1 SDFAP
6 HSTIAAGS
14 QALRSMGSAA
24 KYAAEEASKQI
35 KEVAADKLEADA
47 NDLVLED
54 NRVFVKGT
62 PEKGLTLGQVAQ
74 LSMTHKRG
82 PIISANSFSQFPEQP
97 ACSTHVADVEV
108 DPETGAVKILRYV
121 AVQDVGRAI
130 NPLSVKGQTQG
141 AIMQGLG
148 QAMSEAI
155 TFGNGKVLNPSFL
168 DYKIF
173 SSLDA
178 PEVEIYFVE
187 RPADNGPFGAKGTGE
202 PPILPPVGAM
212 ANAIYDAVGV
222 RIHELPLSPENVVK
236 AIREKNGNRI

>member
-1 SDFAP
+1 
-6 HSTIAAGS
+6 
-14 QALRSMGSAA
+14 
-24 KYAAEEASKQI
+24 
-35 KEVAADKLEADA
+35 
-47 NDLVLED
+47 
-54 NRVFVKGT
+54 
-62 PEKGLTLGQVAQ
+62 
-74 LSMTHKRG
+74 
-82 PIISANSFSQFPEQP
+82 
-97 ACSTHVADVEV
+97 
-108 DPETGAVKILRYV
+108 VKILRYV